1 MKHGISKLIIIL
13 VVLCLCIILSIMF
26 IIMQIATT
34 HEQMLRTVLSI
45 SPSFLLV
52 IIVSTILLAYLYIA
66 I

>member
-52 IIVSTILLAYLYIA
+52 IIVPTDRKSVV
-66 I
+66 